1 MLNLSRFI
9 FSLLGFFTLI
19 ISNIFSQNVQYISPY
34 PKSCYNMENTN
45 IIIGYDSEL
54 NKSNIHLNVYGT
66 LSGFHWGRI
75 IFTSNNR
82 KLLFQPYTPF
92 VLGETVY
99 VSGYNYNEFFYF
111 YVRKSV
117 PGYDKEKISDRISFE
132 LNQNTIS
139 RNINNSTSPSP
150 DSVPHFVINK
160 YGDTSP
166 GNIFISNFTGSLSN
180 QAFLLIL
187 DDFGNSVYTKP
198 LVNRAY
204 DFKKQNN
211 YFTYY
216 DESYHSYLA
225 MDSSY
230 TIVDTFHCGNGY
242 STDFHECFLEP
253 DNSAWLLCYD
263 EQYIDMSVIVPGG
276 FSYALVTGI
285 VIQKIDSAKNV
296 VFQWRSWDHIPITDA
311 THENLL
317 TSIIDYMHTNSI
329 DVDYDGNIIISSR
342 HLDEITKIDVT
353 TGDIIWRFGGKQNQF
368 SFINDTAKFSHQHSA
383 RRLSNKNI
391 LLFDNGNYHSPQY
404 SRAAEYRLDEQDKKA
419 ELVWE
424 YKSSPSIFST
434 AMGSVQRLLNG
445 NTLIGWGTAAR
456 TLSEVSPNGT
466 LLYTLSLP
474 AGQNS
479 YRAFRF
485 NLNSV
490 ITNTGY
496 NSAAIPEKFT
506 LLQNFP
512 NPFNPSTNIN
522 YAIPKGSNVKLTVF
536 NLLGQEIAT
545 IVNKFQNAGSYSIKF
560 DAGNLTSG
568 IYFYKLE
575 AGDFVEVKKM
585 CLIR

>member
-1 MLNLSRFI
+1 M
-9 FSLLGFFTLI
+9 
-19 ISNIFSQNVQYISPY
+19 
-34 PKSCYNMENTN
+34 
-45 IIIGYDSEL
+45 
-54 NKSNIHLNVYGT
+54 
-66 LSGFHWGRI
+66 
-75 IFTSNNR
+75 
-82 KLLFQPYTPF
+82 
-92 VLGETVY
+92 
-99 VSGYNYNEFFYF
+99 
-111 YVRKSV
+111 
-117 PGYDKEKISDRISFE
+117 
-132 LNQNTIS
+132 
-139 RNINNSTSPSP
+139 
-150 DSVPHFVINK
+150 
-160 YGDTSP
+160 
-166 GNIFISNFTGSLSN
+166 
-180 QAFLLIL
+180 
-187 DDFGNSVYTKP
+187 
-198 LVNRAY
+198 
-204 DFKKQNN
+204 
-211 YFTYY
+211 
-216 DESYHSYLA
+216 
-225 MDSSY
+225 
-230 TIVDTFHCGNGY
+230 
-242 STDFHECFLEP
+242 
-253 DNSAWLLCYD
+253 
-263 EQYIDMSVIVPGG
+263 
-276 FSYALVTGI
+276 
-285 VIQKIDSAKNV
+285 
-296 VFQWRSWDHIPITDA
+296 
-311 THENLL
+311 
-317 TSIIDYMHTNSI
+317 
-329 DVDYDGNIIISSR
+329 
-342 HLDEITKIDVT
+342 
-353 TGDIIWRFGGKQNQF
+353 
-368 SFINDTAKFSHQHSA
+368 
-383 RRLSNKNI
+383 
-391 LLFDNGNYHSPQY
+391 LFDNGNYHSPQY